1 MNAVPNPALRTLTTA
16 PLERRER
23 RPVSMRGY
31 IMLGDGTTAEIL
43 VLDLSYEGCGIET
56 PAELTPGQQVTVSV
70 LRRGAIQAIVR
81 WTSGGKAGLVFEPE
95 EAEAERQQ
103 LPRSSERT
111 ALSAEVVIRRLGKAN
126 FRVRVFDL
134 SPHGCKV
141 ELIELPGIGE
151 HVLLKFDGLEVLEAE
166 VCWVER
172 NCAGVRFEKVIHPA
186 VFDLMV
192 ERLKG

>member
-16 PLERRER
+16 PMARRER
-23 RPVSMRGY
+23 RPMSLRGF
-31 IMLGDGTTAEIL
+31 LVLEDGTSAEIL

-56 PAELTPGQQVTVSV
+56 PIELAPGQAVTLSV
-70 LRRGAIQAIVR
+70 LRRGAILAFVR
-81 WTSGGKAGLVFEPE
+81 WSSGGNAGLVFKPEEPE
-95 EAEAERQQ
+95 AKRQQ
-103 LPRSSERT
+103 HPRSSERT

-134 SPHGCKV
+134 SPQGCKV

-151 HVLLKFDGLEVLEAE
+151 HVLVKFAGLEVLEAE
-166 VCWVER
+166 VCWVES

-192 ERLKG
+192 ERMKG